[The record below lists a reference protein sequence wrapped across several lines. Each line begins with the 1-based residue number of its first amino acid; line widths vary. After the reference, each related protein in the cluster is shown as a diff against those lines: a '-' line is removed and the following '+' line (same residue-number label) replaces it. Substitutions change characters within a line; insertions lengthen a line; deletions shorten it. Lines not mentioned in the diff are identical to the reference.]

1 MYKHIL
7 VPTDGSRLAAR
18 GVKQAVGLAKSL
30 GAKLTGVYVVA
41 PFAPQLYSEGDAYLR
56 RAVSP
61 ADYKKLTDREAKKAL
76 SPIARA
82 ARAAGLRFQE
92 RIVSDAQPWKGILQV
107 ARAGRCDLIVMGS
120 HGRSALGGL
129 MLGSETVRVL
139 ARSKIP
145 VLVAR

>member
-7 VPTDGSRLAAR
+7 VPTDGSKLAAK
-18 GVKQAVGLAKSL
+18 GVREAVGLAKDL
-30 GAKLTGVYVVA
+30 GARISGVYVIA
-41 PFAPQLYSEGDAYLR
+41 PFAPRLYSEGSAYVS
-56 RAVSP
+56 RALSP
-61 ADYKKLTDREAKKAL
+61 RDYKALTEKEAKKAL
-76 SPIARA
+76 SVIGRA
-82 ARAAGLRFQE
+82 ARAAGVRYAE
-92 RIVSDAQPWKGILQV
+92 RITTEAQPWKGILRA

>member
-7 VPTDGSRLAAR
+7 VPTDGSKFAAKGIR
-18 GVKQAVGLAKSL
+18 EAAKLAKSL

-41 PFAPQLYSEGDAYLR
+41 PFAPQIYSEGAAYLG
-56 RAVSP
+56 RAVS
-61 ADYKKLTDREAKKAL
+61 AKDYKALTEKEAKKAL
-76 SPIARA
+76 SAIERA
-82 ARAAGLRFQE
+82 ARTAGVRFAG
-92 RIVSDAQPWKGILQV
+92 RIAIDAQPWKGILQI
-107 ARAGRCDLIVMGS
+107 ARAGRCDVIVMGS

>member
-7 VPTDGSRLAAR
+7 IPTDGSRLAAK
-18 GVKQAVGLAKSL
+18 GIKQAVGLAKSL

-41 PFAPQLYSEGDAYLR
+41 PFAPQIYSEGSGYL
-56 RAVSP
+56 AQALSP
-61 ADYKKLTDREAKKAL
+61 GDYKALSTKAAKKAL
-76 SPIARA
+76 SPIGRA
-82 ARAAGLRFQE
+82 ARAAGVRFAE
-92 RIVSDAQPWKGILQV
+92 RIVFDAQPWKGILQV
-107 ARAGRCDLIVMGS
+107 AHAGRCDLIVMGS

>member
-7 VPTDGSRLAAR
+7 VPTDGSKLAAKGIR
-18 GVKQAVGLAKSL
+18 EAVQLAKSL
-30 GAKLTGVYVVA
+30 GARLTGVYVVA
-41 PFAPQLYSEGDAYLR
+41 PFTPQLYSEGSAYLT

-61 ADYKKLTDREAKKAL
+61 KDYEALTGKEAKRAL
-76 SPIARA
+76 SVIARA
-82 ARAAGLRFQE
+82 ARAAGVRFAE
-92 RIVSDAQPWKGILQV
+92 RVVTEGQPWKGVLQV
-107 ARAGRCDLIVMGS
+107 ARAARCDLIVMGS

>member
-7 VPTDGSRLAAR
+7 VPTDGSKLAAR
-18 GVKQAVGLAKSL
+18 GIKQAVGLARSL
-30 GAKLTGVYVVA
+30 GAKLTGIYVVA
-41 PFAPQLYSEGDAYLR
+41 PFAPPIYSEGSAYLA
-56 RAVSP
+56 RALSP
-61 ADYKKLTDREAKKAL
+61 ADYKALTDKEAKKAL
-76 SPIARA
+76 AAIGRA
-82 ARAAGLRFQE
+82 ARAAGVRFAE
-92 RIVSDAQPWKGILQV
+92 RIVTEAQPWKGILQA

>member
-18 GVKQAVGLAKSL
+18 GIKQAVGLAKSL

-41 PFAPQLYSEGDAYLR
+41 PFAPPIYSEGSASL
-56 RAVSP
+56 AQALSP
-61 ADYKKLTDREAKKAL
+61 RDYKALTDKEAKKAL
-76 SPIARA
+76 AVIGRA
-82 ARAAGLRFQE
+82 ARAAGVRFAE
-92 RIVSDAQPWKGILQV
+92 RIVTETQPWKGILET
-107 ARAGRCDLIVMGS
+107 ARAGRCDLVVMGS

>member
-7 VPTDGSRLAAR
+7 VPTDGSKLAAKGIR
-18 GVKQAVGLAKSL
+18 EAVRLAKSL
-30 GAKLTGVYVVA
+30 GARLTGVYVVA
-41 PFAPQLYSEGDAYLR
+41 PFTPQIYSEGSAYLT
-56 RAVSP
+56 RALSP
-61 ADYKKLTDREAKKAL
+61 RDYKALTDKEAKKAL
-76 SPIARA
+76 SAIGRA
-82 ARAAGLRFQE
+82 ARAAGVSFAE
-92 RIVSDAQPWKGILQV
+92 RIATEAQPWRGILQV
-107 ARAGRCDLIVMGS
+107 ARAARCDLIVMGS

>member
-7 VPTDGSRLAAR
+7 VPTDGSRLAAK
-18 GVKQAVGLAKSL
+18 GVRAAVKLAKSL
-30 GAKLTGVYVVA
+30 GARVTGVYVA
-41 PFAPQLYSEGDAYLR
+41 TPFRPQLYSEGSAYL
-56 RAVSP
+56 ASAPSP
-61 ADYKKLTDREAKKAL
+61 KDYKALTDREAKKAL
-76 SPIARA
+76 SVIGRA
-82 ARAAGLRFQE
+82 ARAAGIAFGE
-92 RIVSDAQPWKGILQV
+92 RIVTDAQPWKGILGV
-107 ARAGRCDLIVMGS
+107 AHAARCDLIVMGS